1 MAGKE
6 NTRSFLKRE
15 IRMVLV
21 GKTGTGKSETGNT
34 IIGTGKE
41 EKVFQALISPV
52 SVTKKC
58 KQHSFKRFGYD
69 LQLVDVPGFCD
80 TRRSHE
86 DIKQEIMKCVGM
98 SSPGIHAIL
107 FIVRIGRFSEEDKN
121 TLEKFLRC
129 FGQEAKKFV
138 IVVFT
143 GKDDLEE
150 ERKTLHDYFS
160 EFPVMLKLFL
170 FDTSLRFIA
179 VNNRGTDEEK
189 EKFTKDLIDMV
200 NHMVDENGGQCY
212 TNEMYERC
220 EADLQEAETKEKL
233 EGIWQKKYENRLK
246 QEAAAWDERYLH
258 MQKDEKQLI
267 ERLKALELR
276 QKEEEEKKRE
286 AELKEAQ
293 EEMRRQLGGMK
304 DLQRNQKE
312 EFEHRKEELRF
323 EEIRKQIREEL
334 EQGNMGFIR
343 TAWQS
348 VKNVASTLW

>member
-1 MAGKE
+1 MACKE

-21 GKTGTGKSETGNT
+21 GKTGAGKSETGNT
-34 IIGTGKE
+34 IIGTGKL
-41 EKVFQALISPV
+41 EKVFQSLISPA

-69 LQLVDVPGFCD
+69 LQLVDVPGFSD
-80 TRRSHE
+80 TRKSHE
-86 DIKQEIMKCVGM
+86 VIKQEIMKCVGM

-107 FIVRIGRFSEEDKN
+107 FIVRIGRFTEEDKN
-121 TLEKFLRC
+121 TLEKFLQC

-143 GKDDLEE
+143 GKDDLEQE
-150 ERKTLHDYFS
+150 GKTLEDYLC

-179 VNNRGTDEEK
+179 TNNRGTDEEK
-189 EKFTKDLIDMV
+189 EKFTKHLIDMI
-200 NHMVDENGGQCY
+200 NDMVDKNGGQCY

-220 EADLQEAETKEKL
+220 EADLQEAEKKEKL
-233 EGIWQKKYENRLK
+233 EGIRQKEFENRLK
-246 QEAAAWDERYLH
+246 QEAAALDERYLH
-258 MQKDEKQLI
+258 MQKDEELLI

-293 EEMRRQLGGMK
+293 EEMRRQLEGMK
-304 DLQRNQKE
+304 DEKRKQKE
-312 EFEHRKEELRF
+312 VFELRREELRL
-323 EEIRKQIREEL
+323 EEIRKQMREKL
-334 EQGNMGFIR
+334 EEGNMGFIR
-343 TAWQS
+343 TAWHS
-348 VKNVASTLW
+348 AKNLVFSLW